1 MLRVKISSPSTL
13 PKTINGFANEILLS
27 HTQDEYGYAKDGYD
41 YGTKEEYDRW
51 NERHVQN

>member
-1 MLRVKISSPSTL
+1 M

-41 YGTKEEYDRW
+41 YGTKEEYNRW